1 MLKLKLT
8 KDGMVCLNKQTALAI
23 QNILHIIPQKVGRSG
38 QQIIKCDRKNY
49 QKLVLT
55 LYKAG
60 FAISLVPPAMSR
72 QHHQAT
78 PAI

>member
-8 KDGMVCLNKQTALAI
+8 KSGIICLNKQTALAI
-23 QNILHIIPQKVGRSG
+23 QNVLHIIPQKVGRSG